1 MCTCMM
7 ILSYINNLMCENRT
21 NTLGIDADGMLQLM
35 KQVVKRVDE
44 WLGEEQHPPTPTPHC
59 K

>member
-1 MCTCMM
+1 MM